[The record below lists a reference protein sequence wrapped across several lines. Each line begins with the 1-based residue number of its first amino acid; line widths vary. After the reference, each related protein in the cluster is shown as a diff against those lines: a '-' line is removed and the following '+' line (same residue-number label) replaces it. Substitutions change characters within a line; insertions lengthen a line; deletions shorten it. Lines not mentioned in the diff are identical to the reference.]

1 MLRAIR
7 AGRCVQGS
15 RIDPVG
21 ELRYAAAVTPS
32 RRELLQLLGASTAL
46 LAVGCGDG
54 VDGSGPVIA
63 AAAVLDPDEDSFV
76 VAIWSRLTRGDAI
89 VRVRAE
95 GRVVVEEPFELV
107 GEIAR
112 VEVNGLEAGR
122 RYDVAIELGS
132 VTLSHRVRT
141 APAADDARPV
151 RIAVSADCDPN
162 PDFASGLL
170 DAIVAAEP
178 ELMISLGDF
187 PYTDNGPPAQTVAE
201 YRVRHLELRSHPP
214 VRALLE
220 ACGLC
225 AIYDDHEFR
234 NDWDARF
241 VAAEPQR
248 YAAAMQV
255 WDEFFPQRAP
265 VDDIRYRSWRWG
277 AHLECFLLD
286 CRRFRSANS
295 ARDDED
301 KTMLGAAQRAWLI
314 DGVARSTAT
323 FKLVL
328 TSVALDFGA
337 GGDHWVGF
345 KTERDGILAALLGVP
360 GVLFVSADQHWF
372 AAHRHAFGIRE
383 IQVGPLARGLGTPQ
397 GSPSSVLF
405 RAVRYN
411 AGIIDV
417 DGERLVFSAL
427 GEDGE
432 VFYRE
437 TLSAD
442 DLTPRA

>member
-1 MLRAIR
+1 
-7 AGRCVQGS
+7 
-15 RIDPVG
+15 
-21 ELRYAAAVTPS
+21 
-32 RRELLQLLGASTAL
+32 LQLLGASTAL
-46 LAVGCGDG
+46 LATGCGDG
-54 VDGSGPVIA
+54 GAPALA

-76 VAIWSRLTRGDAI
+76 VAIWSRMADSDGI
-89 VRVRAE
+89 VRVRTE
-95 GRVVVEEPFELV
+95 GRLVVAQPFALIA
-107 GEIAR
+107 EIGR
-112 VEVNGLEAGR
+112 VEVNGLEAGQ
-122 RYDVAIELGS
+122 RYEVAIEVGG
-132 VTLSHRVRT
+132 VTLTHRVRT
-141 APAADDARPV
+141 APAADDVRPV

-162 PDFASGLL
+162 PEFASGML
-170 DAIVAAEP
+170 DAVVAAEP
-178 ELMISLGDF
+178 ELLITLGDF

-201 YRVRHLELRSHPP
+201 YRARHVELRGHPP

-220 ACGLC
+220 ACGLR

-241 VAAEPQR
+241 VAAEPAR

-277 AHLECFLLD
+277 AHVECFLLD

-295 ARDDED
+295 VRDNAG
-301 KTMLGAAQRAWLI
+301 KTMLGAAQRAWLL
-314 DGVARSTAT
+314 DGVTRSTAT

-337 GGDHWVGF
+337 GTDHWVGF
-345 KTERDGILAALLGVP
+345 KTERDGILAALVGVP

-372 AAHRHAFGIRE
+372 AAHRHAFDIRE
-383 IQVGPLARGLGTPQ
+383 MQVGPLARGLGTPE

-417 DGERLVFSAL
+417 DGDQLVFSAL
-427 GEDGE
+427 GDDGE

-437 TLSAD
+437 TLSAA

>member
-1 MLRAIR
+1 
-7 AGRCVQGS
+7 V
-15 RIDPVG
+15 
-21 ELRYAAAVTPS
+21 AVTPS
-32 RRELLQLLGASTAL
+32 RRELLQLLGASTAV

-54 VDGSGPVIA
+54 VDGGPPALA
-63 AAAVLDPDEDSFV
+63 AAALLDPDEDSFV
-76 VAIWSRLTRGDAI
+76 VALWSRLADSDGI
-89 VRVRAE
+89 VRVRTE
-95 GRVVVEEPFELV
+95 GRVVVEQPFALI
-107 GEIAR
+107 GEIGR
-112 VEVNGLEAGR
+112 VEVNGLEAGQ
-122 RYDVAIELGS
+122 RYDVAIEVGG
-132 VTLSHRVRT
+132 VTLTHRVHT
-141 APAADDARPV
+141 SPAADDVRPV

-162 PDFASGLL
+162 PDFASGMLE
-170 DAIVAAEP
+170 AVVAAEP

-201 YRVRHLELRSHPP
+201 YRTRHIELRSHPP
-214 VRALLE
+214 VRTLLE
-220 ACGLC
+220 ACGLR

-241 VAAEPQR
+241 VAAEPVR

-265 VDDIRYRSWRWG
+265 LDGVRYRSWRWG

-295 ARDDED
+295 ARDNEG

-314 DGVARSTAT
+314 DGVTQSTAP

-328 TSVALDFGA
+328 TSVSLDYGA
-337 GGDHWVGF
+337 GSDHWVGF
-345 KTERDGILAALLGVP
+345 KTERDGILAALVGVP

-372 AAHRHAFGIRE
+372 AAHRHAFDIRE
-383 IQVGPLARGLGTPQ
+383 MQVGPLARGLGRPE
-397 GSPSSVLF
+397 GSPPGVLF

-417 DGERLVFSAL
+417 DGDRLVFSAV
-427 GEDGE
+427 GDDGE

-437 TLSAD
+437 TLSAV
-442 DLTPRA
+442 DLTPRV